1 MSSMVLASFQVCTWV
16 IPVGVHGRSSM
27 LLHPSLIFD
36 PVPKYREPRVHAWL
50 VPLSAAFTPAHH
62 TSLEHSPFFLHTGQ
76 GATRVTLSENRFSA

>member
-16 IPVGVHGRSSM
+16 IPVGVHGRSST

-62 TSLEHSPFFLHTGQ
+62 TSLEHSPFFLHTG
-76 GATRVTLSENRFSA
+76 